1 MKISRLLLMLLVL
14 ASFGSLFGEK
24 YSLKIRK
31 DNALFNIVGTEY
43 YLNIPLYLGSY
54 TTVEVIYDTKLKRIT
69 VEDTYFNTSTDY
81 NFVKVY
87 EKIELPYGTLTESGF
102 SIRSVFIP
110 ADY

>member
-1 MKISRLLLMLLVL
+1 MLLVL
-14 ASFGSLFGEK
+14 ASFVSLFGEK

-43 YLNIPLYLGSY
+43 YLDIPLYLGSY
-54 TTVEVIYDTKLKRIT
+54 TTVEVIFDVNQKKIT
-69 VEDTYFNTSTDY
+69 VEDTYFKTSTDY

-87 EKIELPYGTLTESGF
+87 EKIELPYGTLNESGF

-110 ADY
+110 AAF